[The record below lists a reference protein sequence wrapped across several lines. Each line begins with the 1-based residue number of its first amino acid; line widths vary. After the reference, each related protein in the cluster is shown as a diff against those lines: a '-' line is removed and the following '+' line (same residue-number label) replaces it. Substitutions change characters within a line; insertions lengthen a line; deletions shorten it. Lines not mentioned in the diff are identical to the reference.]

1 MPFYEIDGIKPVVSK
16 STFVHPMATVIGDVI
31 IGTKCYIGPS
41 AVLRGD
47 FGRLILKN
55 GCNIQDSCVLHGFP
69 NTETIVE
76 EDGHIGHGAILHGCI
91 VRRNAM
97 VGMNAVVMDGAVIG
111 EDSIVAAMTF
121 IKAGMDIPAR
131 KLVRGSPAKIV
142 RDLKQN
148 EVEWKLKG
156 TQAYQELVTR
166 YLTSMY
172 EVEPLTEVE
181 QNRKKIDS
189 LDFMPLHNLKK

>member
-1 MPFYEIDGIKPVVSK
+1 MPFYEIDGLKPVVSK
-16 STFVHPMATVIGDVI
+16 GTFVHPMATVIGDVI
-31 IGTKCYIGPS
+31 IGANCFIGPS

-47 FGRLILKN
+47 FGRLILKD

-148 EVEWKLKG
+148 EVEWKSKG